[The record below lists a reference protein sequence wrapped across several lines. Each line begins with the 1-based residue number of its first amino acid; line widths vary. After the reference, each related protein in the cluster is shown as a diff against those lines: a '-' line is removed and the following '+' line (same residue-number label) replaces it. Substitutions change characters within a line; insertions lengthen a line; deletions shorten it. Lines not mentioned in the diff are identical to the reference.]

1 MEPKCNF
8 VQQDQK
14 QQYFISTKLKNNVK
28 VSKSEQILK
37 YQIYI
42 CKQIQ
47 KFKTRLSIFNN
58 TYNSIQQ
65 FNRWVLV
72 DGGCIE
78 KHLLAALRVRQQHS
92 WIWSIKATTK
102 SDQLFI

>member
-28 VSKSEQILK
+28 LSKSEQILK
-37 YQIYI
+37 YQTYI

-72 DGGCIE
+72 D
-78 KHLLAALRVRQQHS
+78 
-92 WIWSIKATTK
+92 K
-102 SDQLFI
+102 STLTDENFFVLWRMH

>member
-72 DGGCIE
+72 DKSTSTDE
-78 KHLLAALRVRQQHS
+78 KFFCSLADALKN
-92 WIWSIKATTK
+92 IY
-102 SDQLFI
+102 